1 MGQKNFRLAVVLV
14 AGLGVSV
21 GWSDAQT
28 AITAP
33 HQKIV
38 SNPMQI
44 AIEKEVQGAQGA
56 TPNSPNPAQINHNT
70 ATVPNITPNVDP
82 RAQTSGAA
90 VSADFSAGIASLLS
104 AKSALAN
111 SGNRWGGHKQ
121 TAVRMIDRAIA
132 ACGQNQIASPPE
144 RQSPPANEQSAMQDG
159 ITQLNSAKSVFE
171 QTANGGSACSTTAIP
186 LINQALQELQAGVD
200 FAKSH
205 NNY

>member
-1 MGQKNFRLAVVLV
+1 MRQRNFQLAIVLV

-21 GWSDAQT
+21 TSSKAQT
-28 AITAP
+28 ASTQP
-33 HQKIV
+33 QPKMV
-38 SNPMQI
+38 PNPMQI
-44 AIEKEVQGAQGA
+44 AIEKEVQSAQG
-56 TPNSPNPAQINHNT
+56 TMPNSATARINHNT
-70 ATVPNITPNVDP
+70 AAAPNTQPNVVPNPPVK
-82 RAQTSGAA
+82 TSGAP
-90 VSADFSAGIASLLS
+90 VSSDFSAGLANLLS
-104 AKSALAN
+104 AKSALAQ

-132 ACGQNQIASPPE
+132 ACGQNQVASPAE
-144 RQSPPANEQSAMQDG
+144 QQSPPANEQSAMQDG

-171 QTANGGSACSTTAIP
+171 TANDSSACSTTAIP